1 MNYESGEMKQNRG
14 LDNKATKRIKDKNI
28 VAVRTTLEIEL

>member
-1 MNYESGEMKQNRG
+1 MNQARVSNWA